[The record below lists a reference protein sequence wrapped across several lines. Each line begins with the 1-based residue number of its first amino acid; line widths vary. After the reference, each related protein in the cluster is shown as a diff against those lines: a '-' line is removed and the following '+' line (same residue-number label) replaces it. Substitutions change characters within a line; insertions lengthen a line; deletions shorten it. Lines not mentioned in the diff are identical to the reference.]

1 MKLTV
6 KEIERLMIFD
16 VAEISRRRWKRG
28 LKLNYI
34 EATAIICDE
43 MLERARDGR
52 WLVTDLVDV
61 GSRILTEEDV
71 MEGTAALMPSIDLE
85 ALFPDGNK
93 LVSIQD
99 PIRLEFRTEAIPMNE
114 LLSMQY

>member
-1 MKLTV
+1 MKLTQ

-43 MLERARDGR
+43 LLERARDGR
-52 WLVTDLVDV
+52 WLLTDLVEF
-61 GSRILTEEDV
+61 GAQIITEEDV
-71 MEGTAALMPSIDLE
+71 MEGTPALMPSIDVE
-85 ALFPDGNK
+85 VLFPDGNK

-99 PIRLEFRTEAIPMNE
+99 PIRLEKREEAVGFDA